1 MKGLKLKVARQYQE
15 ISNLK
20 SENKDMHEET
30 IKLRNDMERKVKE
43 IRELN
48 ADVKENNLKVRH
60 MRAEMEKMGK
70 DMEL

>member
-1 MKGLKLKVARQYQE
+1 
-15 ISNLK
+15 
-20 SENKDMHEET
+20 MHEET